1 MRRYDK
7 GYNEVKAAL
16 DSGEYGSPLL
26 LHCTHRNPEVPD
38 SYTTAMAVHDT
49 ATHEI
54 DVTHW
59 LVNDD
64 FVSAQVIMPKVTK
77 YAHTELADPQLMILQ
92 TKSGIV
98 VEDEVFVN
106 CKFGYDINCQVVCED
121 GVIEMPQPLYPTY
134 RKNAQISQ
142 TIDTDCFVRFYG
154 AYDEEVQ
161 NWVNEAAEGVIG
173 GPNAWD
179 GYLAA
184 ITADALVRAQT
195 SGKVETITPA
205 KEKPAFYA

>member
-1 MRRYDK
+1 
-7 GYNEVKAAL
+7 
-16 DSGEYGSPLL
+16 
-26 LHCTHRNPEVPD
+26 
-38 SYTTAMAVHDT
+38 
-49 ATHEI
+49 
-54 DVTHW
+54 
-59 LVNDD
+59 
-64 FVSAQVIMPKVTK
+64 
-77 YAHTELADPQLMILQ
+77 
-92 TKSGIV
+92 
-98 VEDEVFVN
+98 
-106 CKFGYDINCQVVCED
+106 
-121 GVIEMPQPLYPTY
+121 MPQPLYPTY

-184 ITADALVRAQT
+184 ITADVLVRAQT